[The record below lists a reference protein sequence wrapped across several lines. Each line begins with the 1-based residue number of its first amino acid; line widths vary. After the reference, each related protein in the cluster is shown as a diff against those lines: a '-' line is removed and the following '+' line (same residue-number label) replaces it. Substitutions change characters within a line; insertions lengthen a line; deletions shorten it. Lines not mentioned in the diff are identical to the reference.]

1 MSTTTSQDTSLLGR
15 HIHSVITG
23 AAAGLSG
30 LAATAA
36 SGSNLNWGSLAAS
49 GLAALVVG
57 IGTQIYMR
65 VTVNVPRD
73 KLRQSIRATVADGDL
88 SRRAD
93 TQRTMAPVA
102 RDFNALMASFQGIV
116 GRVVF
121 NSEQVGNAAKKLI
134 EEARSTVEG
143 SERQHAAAA
152 SAAETAQSM
161 ATGISGLAQTTEDTT
176 RIAEAA
182 RQQSEHG
189 AQIMRQASDEIERL
203 ARSVEN
209 SATVVSA
216 LGERSEAVSAIVNTI
231 HEIADQT
238 NLLALNAAIEAA
250 RAGEQGRGFAVVADE
265 VRKLAER
272 TTTATTEIGGLIHA
286 IQTEIHQA
294 IATIHEGS
302 SLAREGAGLTTQAA
316 EALTRINE
324 GAEETLDKIRVIAVT
339 MQQQNAQAHHI
350 ADQAGDIIHLATRNA
365 EGARNTLAE
374 ATQLDYLATNLD
386 EIGTVFKL
394 GASGEASRRIHGAM
408 PNNAMQLAQEITRAI
423 EAAVSRK
430 EISLDDL
437 FDDKYVPIPNTKPQ
451 KFSTKF
457 DVLLDRILPSIQEPY
472 LDRNPEVAYAIAIDR
487 NAYVPTHNKRFCQ
500 PLTGDEAKDMVGNRT
515 KRIFSDAVGKR
526 CGSHQQPFLIQTY
539 RRDTGEIMHDIS
551 SPVYI
556 QGRHWGGVR
565 IGYKTE

>member
-1 MSTTTSQDTSLLGR
+1 
-15 HIHSVITG
+15 
-23 AAAGLSG
+23 
-30 LAATAA
+30 
-36 SGSNLNWGSLAAS
+36 
-49 GLAALVVG
+49 
-57 IGTQIYMR
+57 MR
-65 VTVNVPRD
+65 VAVNAPRD
-73 KLRQSIRATVADGDL
+73 RLRQSIRATVADGDL

-93 TQRTMAPVA
+93 TQCTMAPVA
-102 RDFNALMASFQGIV
+102 QDFNALMGSFQGIV
-116 GRVVF
+116 GRVIF

-134 EEARSTVEG
+134 QEARTTVEG

-161 ATGISGLAQTTEDTT
+161 ASGISGLAQTTEDTT

-182 RQQSEHG
+182 RQHSEHG
-189 AQIMRQASDEIERL
+189 AQIMRQASDEIGRL
-203 ARSVEN
+203 AQSVEN
-209 SATVVSA
+209 SASVVSA
-216 LGERSEAVSAIVNTI
+216 LGERSQAVSAIVNTI

-272 TTTATTEIGGLIHA
+272 TTAATTEIGGLIHS

-294 IATIHEGS
+294 IAAIHEGS

-316 EALTRINE
+316 EALTRIHE

-350 ADQAGDIIHLATRNA
+350 ADQASDIIQLATRNT

-394 GASGEASRRIHGAM
+394 GASGEAGRRLHGTM
-408 PNNAMQLAQEITRAI
+408 PDHTMKLAQEVSRAL
-423 EAAVSRK
+423 ESAVSRK

-437 FDDKYVPIPNTKPQ
+437 FDDKYAPIPNTKPQ
-451 KFSTKF
+451 KFSTKS
-457 DVLLDRILPSIQEPY
+457 DALLDRILPSIQEPY
-472 LDRNPEVAYAIAIDR
+472 LDRNPEMAYAIAIDR
-487 NAYVPTHNKRFCQ
+487 NAYVPTHNKRFSQ

-526 CGSHQQPFLIQTY
+526 CGSHEQPFLIQTY